1 MWLDGIKR
9 QGTELKGVS
18 EMEQVIELCF
28 DHIGLAPESVEVV
41 ALPPRS
47 RIYCASC
54 GADRIADLSDLLK
67 GSE

>member
-1 MWLDGIKR
+1 VWLDGIKR

-47 RIYCASC
+47 RIYCAAC
-54 GADRIADLSDLLK
+54 GADRITNLDELTN